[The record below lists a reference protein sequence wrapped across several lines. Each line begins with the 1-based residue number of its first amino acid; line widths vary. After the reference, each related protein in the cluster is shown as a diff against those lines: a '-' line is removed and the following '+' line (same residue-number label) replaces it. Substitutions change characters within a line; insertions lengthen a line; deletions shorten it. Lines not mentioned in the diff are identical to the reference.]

1 MCRLGHSQETGLG
14 SASGRAGL
22 SWLRQFRKSGCVDGC
37 EPGGVEE
44 ATSGVIQWVPG
55 ATHWSGRVGLGLC
68 CSLFGLEVKA
78 EVVGR
83 RVILDSR
90 GWDRRSGTQGTV
102 PATMWE
108 SQDE

>member
-1 MCRLGHSQETGLG
+1 MGPWGHPLE
-14 SASGRAGL
+14 
-22 SWLRQFRKSGCVDGC
+22 RQG
-37 EPGGVEE
+37 
-44 ATSGVIQWVPG
+44 WVG
-55 ATHWSGRVGLGLC
+55 ALLLTAPAC

-90 GWDRRSGTQGTV
+90 GWDHRSGTQGTV